1 MNKDPRP
8 YFDGRAV
15 GCIAVASGWQASV
28 TTLTALRSIVHALR
42 GWPTPV
48 GVALNSTVK
57 LFDDDGNCL
66 DENGKEQLELM
77 GQQVFQFARMQMA
90 MKS

>member
-1 MNKDPRP
+1 MDVLRL
-8 YFDGRAV
+8 FGMA
-15 GCIAVASGWQASV
+15 GSV
-28 TTLTALRSIVHALR
+28 TTLTALRSIVNASRLAA
-42 GWPTPV
+42 PV

-66 DENGKEQLELM
+66 DEDAKKQLELM
-77 GQQVFQFARMQMA
+77 GRQVFQFARMQMA